1 MRSRDEAIEVLT
13 KLFRNERLRVYKNS
27 FQVCD
32 STSLIMINLEGEK
45 YIVAA
50 GEGDLFEE
58 LKGEMTASG
67 YKLSPL
73 THENRLILNRFFE
86 WTVPAA
92 LGKDTATIGLG
103 DRLGLASAAHIM
115 SLAGRAVKPVLAQQS
130 KREMDLT
137 GRSLDDVLD
146 DVSFAVFREGY
157 KGGFGA
163 DGDHLK
169 TKDEVEAAL
178 SAGYSMIT
186 LDCFDQVKP
195 LANLGNIDLES
206 SYRTLPEEKR
216 RYYEETYLDK
226 SYPVGSLQVLM
237 DERDYLVNV
246 LLYHPVVEQVEKIY
260 RDCLLPAGREIDYEI
275 SLDETLSPT
284 SLTGHF
290 FVARELQQRNIPI
303 VSMAPRYV
311 GEFEKGIDY
320 IGDLDEFS
328 RYVQEHAELA
338 KHFGYRLSFHSG
350 SDKFSTYEIINKWT
364 GGKFHLKTSG
374 TSWLEAVKVII
385 EVNPQLYRKMHH
397 YAFKRFHE
405 ATSYYRVTAD
415 ISKIED
421 ITKLSDE
428 DLKSLMNDRNARQLI
443 HITFGI
449 LLQAQEN
456 GRHLF
461 REEIYR
467 TLKEHEEDYEKALVK
482 HIGHHLDLL
491 GFKRD
496 LPSGEV

>member
-1 MRSRDEAIEVLT
+1 MRSRMKLIEVLT

-260 RDCLLPAGREIDYEI
+260 RDCLLPADGRLI
-275 SLDETLSPT
+275 
-284 SLTGHF
+284 
-290 FVARELQQRNIPI
+290 
-303 VSMAPRYV
+303 M
-311 GEFEKGIDY
+311 
-320 IGDLDEFS
+320 
-328 RYVQEHAELA
+328 
-338 KHFGYRLSFHSG
+338 
-350 SDKFSTYEIINKWT
+350 
-364 GGKFHLKTSG
+364 
-374 TSWLEAVKVII
+374 
-385 EVNPQLYRKMHH
+385 
-397 YAFKRFHE
+397 
-405 ATSYYRVTAD
+405 
-415 ISKIED
+415 
-421 ITKLSDE
+421 
-428 DLKSLMNDRNARQLI
+428 KS
-443 HITFGI
+443 H
-449 LLQAQEN
+449 
-456 GRHLF
+456 
-461 REEIYR
+461 
-467 TLKEHEEDYEKALVK
+467 
-482 HIGHHLDLL
+482 
-491 GFKRD
+491 
-496 LPSGEV
+496 

>member
-195 LANLGNIDLES
+195 LANW
-206 SYRTLPEEKR
+206 
-216 RYYEETYLDK
+216 ETSIWK
-226 SYPVGSLQVLM
+226 AATEPC
-237 DERDYLVNV
+237 
-246 LLYHPVVEQVEKIY
+246 PKKKKIMKK
-260 RDCLLPAGREIDYEI
+260 PTWTKA
-275 SLDETLSPT
+275 TLSAACKCLWT
-284 SLTGHF
+284 RGITW
-290 FVARELQQRNIPI
+290 
-303 VSMAPRYV
+303 SM
-311 GEFEKGIDY
+311 FCFTI
-320 IGDLDEFS
+320 
-328 RYVQEHAELA
+328 
-338 KHFGYRLSFHSG
+338 RL
-350 SDKFSTYEIINKWT
+350 
-364 GGKFHLKTSG
+364 
-374 TSWLEAVKVII
+374 
-385 EVNPQLYRKMHH
+385 
-397 YAFKRFHE
+397 
-405 ATSYYRVTAD
+405 
-415 ISKIED
+415 
-421 ITKLSDE
+421 
-428 DLKSLMNDRNARQLI
+428 
-443 HITFGI
+443 
-449 LLQAQEN
+449 
-456 GRHLF
+456 
-461 REEIYR
+461 
-467 TLKEHEEDYEKALVK
+467 
-482 HIGHHLDLL
+482 
-491 GFKRD
+491 
-496 LPSGEV
+496 

>member
-1 MRSRDEAIEVLT
+1 
-13 KLFRNERLRVYKNS
+13 
-27 FQVCD
+27 
-32 STSLIMINLEGEK
+32 
-45 YIVAA
+45 
-50 GEGDLFEE
+50 
-58 LKGEMTASG
+58 MTASG
-67 YKLSPL
+67 YKLSPV
-73 THENRLILNRFFE
+73 THENRLILNRFLVDCPCGFGE
-86 WTVPAA
+86 RYRHDWA
-92 LGKDTATIGLG
+92 G
-103 DRLGLASAAHIM
+103 DRLGLASRSHHVT
-115 SLAGRAVKPVLAQQS
+115 AGRAVAGSGPKS

-137 GRSLDDVLD
+137 GRSSMMFLRCQL
-146 DVSFAVFREGY
+146 AVFR
-157 KGGFGA
+157 KVKRIGA

-374 TSWLEAVKVII
+374 TML
-385 EVNPQLYRKMHH
+385 
-397 YAFKRFHE
+397 KR
-405 ATSYYRVTAD
+405 SRL
-415 ISKIED
+415 
-421 ITKLSDE
+421 LS
-428 DLKSLMNDRNARQLI
+428 R
-443 HITFGI
+443 
-449 LLQAQEN
+449 
-456 GRHLF
+456 
-461 REEIYR
+461 
-467 TLKEHEEDYEKALVK
+467 
-482 HIGHHLDLL
+482 
-491 GFKRD
+491 
-496 LPSGEV
+496 